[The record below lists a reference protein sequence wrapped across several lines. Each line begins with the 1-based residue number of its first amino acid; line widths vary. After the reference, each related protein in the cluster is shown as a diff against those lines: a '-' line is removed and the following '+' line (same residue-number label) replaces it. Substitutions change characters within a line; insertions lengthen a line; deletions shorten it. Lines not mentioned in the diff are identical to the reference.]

1 MNLSDMNTQQL
12 VNEAKSMV
20 KYLNDVDAVIM
31 MNDILEELKWKMKSF
46 QFEEFKKTLFLA

>member
-20 KYLNDVDAVIM
+20 RYQNDIDGVII
-31 MNDILEELKWKMKSF
+31 MNSILEELKWKMTSVS
-46 QFEEFKKTLFLA
+46 FEEFKKTLLLA